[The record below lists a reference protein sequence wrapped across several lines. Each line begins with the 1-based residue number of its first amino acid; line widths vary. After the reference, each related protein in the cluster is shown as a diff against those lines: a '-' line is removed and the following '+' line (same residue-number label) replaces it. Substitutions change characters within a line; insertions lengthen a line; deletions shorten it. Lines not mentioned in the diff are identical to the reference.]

1 MDSSLVSDLERIVG
15 TQNVS
20 IAPEQ
25 IDRFNGDALGVFRAF
40 NAIAK
45 LRATAGAVVW
55 PTTTAEV
62 SRLLSYANRNGI
74 PVVPYGSGTGVMG
87 GATSVD
93 GCIVLNLQRMNNVI
107 NVSKEDMAGRVQ
119 AGVILEN
126 AATAFESEE
135 MLMGHDPWS
144 RPIASVG
151 GAISTNGVGYTAAKY
166 GAMGDQVLGLEIV
179 LPDGEI
185 ISTKSIPK
193 ATNGTWLTPLFI
205 GTEGTL
211 GVITEATLR
220 GFPLPEKRLLRT
232 IEFPDFESGFR
243 AVAGLYQA
251 GVRPAMIDYGEEPW
265 ADDSSED
272 EGATL
277 YLAFEGFREDVE
289 THDAKAKSVCK
300 DFDGKDGDPE
310 EAKRFWATR
319 HASGE
324 RYKRDVLGSLDPGRN
339 RRRQSAYR
347 MEYLHV
353 ALPVSKV
360 LEYRRQC
367 KEIFSSRRVIVREWS
382 LWARPEFFS
391 FLIAEENDDTTEETS
406 YSLGETVDRVLTLAQ
421 EMGGAMEYCHGVG
434 VKLAH
439 LIENEMDSGVTVLR
453 RMKKALDPNN
463 ILNPGKLIA

>member
-20 IAPEQ
+20 VAPEQ

-40 NAIAK
+40 NAVAK

-55 PTTTAEV
+55 PTMTAEV

-93 GCIVLNLQRMNNVI
+93 GCIVLNLQRMNNVVS
-107 NVSKEDMAGRVQ
+107 VSKEDMAGRVQ

-126 AATAFESEE
+126 AATAFEAEE

-166 GAMGDQVLGLEIV
+166 GAMGDQVLGLEVV

-185 ISTKSIPK
+185 IRTKSIPK

-205 GTEGTL
+205 GTEGTM

-232 IEFPDFESGFR
+232 FEFPDFESGFR

-265 ADDSSED
+265 ADDSSKD

-289 THDAKAKSVCK
+289 AHDVKAKSVCK
-300 DFDGKDGDPE
+300 EFDGKDGDPE

-324 RYKRDVLGSLDPGRN
+324 RYKRDVLESSDPGRN
-339 RRRQSAYR
+339 RRRQTAYR

-406 YSLGETVDRVLTLAQ
+406 SSLGETVDRVLTLAQ